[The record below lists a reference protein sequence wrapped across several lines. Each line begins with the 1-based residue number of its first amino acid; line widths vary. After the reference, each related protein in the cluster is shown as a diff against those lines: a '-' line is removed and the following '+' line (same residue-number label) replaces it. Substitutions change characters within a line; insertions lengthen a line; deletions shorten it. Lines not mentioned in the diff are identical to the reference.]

1 MDFSIIVAWI
11 CQSCYMYLLNLLHG
25 FVKNSLYFSPSVK
38 QNHLKFDQD
47 FKAWWSFCFE
57 LKVLIVKVLNVLGP
71 LCLWYYQCCA
81 YALVLRSWPPYDRSC
96 SDGSAKS
103 DGLFCTSLISLPLK
117 WTYKQLSKRKMLM
130 YLLHCF
136 KIKTYKKL
144 FWLLM
149 AVATFC
155 LLFTKKANETNHR
168 SKFSFFSTKYMQ

>member
-1 MDFSIIVAWI
+1 MDFFKLINGFLYYCCMDLSK
-11 CQSCYMYLLNLLHG
+11 LLQG
-25 FVKNSLYFSPSVK
+25 FVEFVMDLSKSSWYFSPLVK

-47 FKAWWSFCFE
+47 FKACWSFCFE
-57 LKVLIVKVLNVLGP
+57 LKVLIVKVRNVLGP

-103 DGLFCTSLISLPLK
+103 DGLFYTSLISLPLK

-155 LLFTKKANETNHR
+155 LLFTRKSDWN
-168 SKFSFFSTKYMQ
+168 